1 MTMVMAKPRPE
12 HGFLQ
17 KLVGTWDVTSEM
29 SGETPWVETVRSL
42 HGIWFI
48 AEGTGDMPSGD
59 GGEGGGAAT
68 TMLTLGF
75 DAAKGKYVGTWLGS
89 MMDNLWVYEGDVEPD
104 GKTLNLYT
112 IGPSMSGEGMADY
125 REQII
130 FLTDDHRIFNSSAR
144 QPDGSWKQF
153 MEAHYRRKG

>member
-1 MTMVMAKPRPE
+1 MTMVMAKPCPE

-48 AEGTGDMPSGD
+48 AEGTGDMPKGD
-59 GGEGGGAAT
+59 GGEGGGPAT

-75 DAAKGKYVGTWLGS
+75 DAAKRKYVGTWLG
-89 MMDNLWVYEGDVEPD
+89 
-104 GKTLNLYT
+104 
-112 IGPSMSGEGMADY
+112 
-125 REQII
+125 R
-130 FLTDDHRIFNSSAR
+130 
-144 QPDGSWKQF
+144 
-153 MEAHYRRKG
+153 